1 MVGRKKCG
9 GGVAVYV
16 RDCLQAEKVTVRSS
30 LSLQSHV
37 ESIWLKIKFDS
48 KKAVLLGYFYR
59 PPSSIHSQ
67 VQIDFN
73 DVEEQLQHVI
83 TTHPSQRIIVTGDF
97 NADERTNPI
106 AHSRLTELERY
117 GLSCAVR
124 EPTFYR
130 GDCRSVLDVFLLSD
144 ALYNSHVNPCCT
156 VETCDYSSHHRRVC
170 LETRIPRCKAAAQY
184 RTARNWR
191 VFNTESFLSDI
202 AKVDWSSVLN
212 RRRSCEEQWDAF
224 SSTLTSIL
232 DSHAPVRRFRVRN
245 PKSPPITDET
255 IDLMNQRR
263 AAKLNNDR
271 SYHDLNRRVKSAIR
285 NDYRESLAHRIRNSS
300 PSALYRH
307 LKSVIAPK
315 RGKPVEP
322 VKLSPDELNRYF
334 TSIGVD
340 TRDAVAA
347 DFRRSGR
354 EPLDVRLPRVHTGAL
369 TITPVTL
376 VQLKRVLFSLPN
388 KTSQI
393 KGDIPINILKIS
405 FNLIGRYLL
414 RIINTSFATEC
425 VPKSW
430 KQAIVIPLH
439 KKDDLSVAVNF
450 RPLTLVPVI
459 CKIVEKLVHEQLTAY
474 LRDNHIFSED
484 QHGFMAQHSTC
495 TALLTVTDDILNGM
509 DRAEI
514 SLLTLVDLSRCF
526 DVVSHETL
534 LSKLE
539 LLQISTGWF
548 RSYLTEHEQR
558 VRVGDKLSES
568 LPIQIGCFQGT
579 CLGPLLYNIASNDLS
594 CHIPSQ
600 INGFRITCVRYADDT
615 QLAISGS
622 RSRLAEMEQCLEQ
635 VLDIMCT
642 WFLQNGMKI
651 NASKTELLM
660 CGDRRQLARIPRPAC
675 ITFLGERLES
685 TDEVKNLGVI
695 MDKNLTWESHVK
707 HVSNRC
713 FGILVGLANAKHVL
727 PRGVLPRLVD
737 SLVMSH
743 VRYCVQVYGSAGC
756 VTLEK
761 IQRVFNFAAKIISNR
776 RKYDHISDV
785 MIELEWL
792 SSRQFVD
799 YFDLCMIQKL
809 IASGRPAVLSSRYK
823 FNHEVVSRET
833 RQSGLLALDKPR
845 TNHAK
850 RSFVYR
856 SSKLH
861 NNMCSSASDFVVR
874 TASAR
879 SFKVAARQVV
889 QQF

>member
-1 MVGRKKCG
+1 M
-9 GGVAVYV
+9 
-16 RDCLQAEKVTVRSS
+16 
-30 LSLQSHV
+30 
-37 ESIWLKIKFDS
+37 
-48 KKAVLLGYFYR
+48 
-59 PPSSIHSQ
+59 
-67 VQIDFN
+67 
-73 DVEEQLQHVI
+73 
-83 TTHPSQRIIVTGDF
+83 
-97 NADERTNPI
+97 
-106 AHSRLTELERY
+106 
-117 GLSCAVR
+117 
-124 EPTFYR
+124 
-130 GDCRSVLDVFLLSD
+130 
-144 ALYNSHVNPCCT
+144 
-156 VETCDYSSHHRRVC
+156 
-170 LETRIPRCKAAAQY
+170 
-184 RTARNWR
+184 
-191 VFNTESFLSDI
+191 
-202 AKVDWSSVLN
+202 
-212 RRRSCEEQWDAF
+212 
-224 SSTLTSIL
+224 
-232 DSHAPVRRFRVRN
+232 
-245 PKSPPITDET
+245 
-255 IDLMNQRR
+255 
-263 AAKLNNDR
+263 
-271 SYHDLNRRVKSAIR
+271 
-285 NDYRESLAHRIRNSS
+285 
-300 PSALYRH
+300 
-307 LKSVIAPK
+307 KSVIAPK

-393 KGDIPINILKIS
+393 EGDIPINILKIS

-414 RIINTSFATEC
+414 RIVNTSFATEC

-439 KKDDLSVAVNF
+439 KKDDPSVAVNF
-450 RPLTLVPVI
+450 RLLTLVPVI

-526 DVVSHETL
+526 DVVSHEAL
-534 LSKLE
+534 LSKLQ

-558 VRVGDKLSES
+558 VRIGDKLSEL

-615 QLAISGS
+615 QLAISGP

-660 CGDRRQLARIPRPAC
+660 CGDRRQLAQIPRPAC

-685 TDEVKNLGVI
+685 TDEVKNLGAI
-695 MDKNLTWESHVK
+695 MDKNLTY
-707 HVSNRC
+707 
-713 FGILVGLANAKHVL
+713 VGKPCQACIKSLFWNPCRFSERKTCAIS
-727 PRGVLPRLVD
+727 GVLPRLVD

-761 IQRVFNFAAKIISNR
+761 NSESI
-776 RKYDHISDV
+776 
-785 MIELEWL
+785 
-792 SSRQFVD
+792 
-799 YFDLCMIQKL
+799 
-809 IASGRPAVLSSRYK
+809 
-823 FNHEVVSRET
+823 
-833 RQSGLLALDKPR
+833 
-845 TNHAK
+845 
-850 RSFVYR
+850 
-856 SSKLH
+856 
-861 NNMCSSASDFVVR
+861 
-874 TASAR
+874 
-879 SFKVAARQVV
+879 
-889 QQF
+889 